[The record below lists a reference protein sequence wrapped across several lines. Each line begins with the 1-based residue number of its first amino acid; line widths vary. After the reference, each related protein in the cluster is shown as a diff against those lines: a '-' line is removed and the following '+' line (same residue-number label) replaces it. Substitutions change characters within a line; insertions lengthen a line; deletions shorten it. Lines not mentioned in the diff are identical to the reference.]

1 MEDFKGAVEVGV
13 FFKAGFDGECMG
25 ACYQS
30 QRVLMLAELKSSCG
44 VMNQFKTVPVN
55 ISKPP
60 KKFKEL
66 GLHLRVPALFLILKD
81 KKDTDPIDIADDI
94 VLELEKLY
102 PGGLLKNDL
111 ENESENATR

>member
-1 MEDFKGAVEVGV
+1 MDGLSGAIDVGF

-30 QRVLMLAELKSSCG
+30 QRVLMLAELKFSSG
-44 VMNQFKTVPVN
+44 VMNGFKTVPVN

-60 KKFKEL
+60 KEFKEL

-81 KKDTDPIDIADDI
+81 KKDSDPIDIADDI

>member
-1 MEDFKGAVEVGV
+1 MEDFDEVGI
-13 FFKAGFDGECMG
+13 FFKAGCDGECVG

-30 QRVLMLAELKSSCG
+30 QRVLMLAEMKFLNG
-44 VMNQFKTVPVN
+44 VMSKFTTVPVN

-60 KKFKEL
+60 KEFKEL
-66 GLHLRVPALFLILKD
+66 GLHLRVPALFFNSNT
-81 KKDTDPIDIADDI
+81 KKNSDPIDIADDI

-111 ENESENATR
+111 ENESEKATR

>member
-1 MEDFKGAVEVGV
+1 MDDFNDAIQVGI
-13 FFKAGFDGECMG
+13 FFKACFDGECMG

-30 QRVLMLAELKSSCG
+30 QRVLMLAELKSSYG

-60 KKFKEL
+60 KEFKEL
-66 GLHLRVPALFLILKD
+66 GLHLRVPALFLIPKD
-81 KKDTDPIDIADDI
+81 KKDSDPIDIADDI